1 MIVLCFGFDE
11 TCRFIFDQYRG
22 SLHSLVQP
30 VFHLFNFQ
38 WDYAYYVVS
47 DYPEAHTGGFKS
59 GLTGQLD
66 RDVQCMT
73 IDFDTDMNREFI
85 WSIGYS
91 ADKDPELRHCAMENT
106 KINGVPWYTNLW
118 LEDCAMTGGASGGG
132 WIKDMDEEGVGTVG
146 GVNSWGFS
154 WCDQKKASA
163 VKFRWQITEMFG

>member
-1 MIVLCFGFDE
+1 M
-11 TCRFIFDQYRG
+11 
-22 SLHSLVQP
+22 
-30 VFHLFNFQ
+30 
-38 WDYAYYVVS
+38 VS

-146 GVNSWGFS
+146 GVNSWGFTHKPGMASPNLSTAEGS
-154 WCDQKKASA
+154 WAECLFEKAKSA
-163 VKFRWQITEMFG
+163 GSPGGGRGYVVSNC